1 MSFLNTCLRLE
12 QLRIY
17 PQLVDEMNDI
27 IREATRLLNEYKP
40 KEALLRLSDLNEES
54 VQSLQLKESC
64 KRLYKQQ
71 ALYLLKEESD
81 NNKVKGIVDE
91 YRRLIGDD
99 KEIQAYIE
107 IANEISEERKKENF
121 VLSIVF
127 LLIGIAII
135 LILYVYITN

>member
-1 MSFLNTCLRLE
+1 
-12 QLRIY
+12 
-17 PQLVDEMNDI
+17 MNDI